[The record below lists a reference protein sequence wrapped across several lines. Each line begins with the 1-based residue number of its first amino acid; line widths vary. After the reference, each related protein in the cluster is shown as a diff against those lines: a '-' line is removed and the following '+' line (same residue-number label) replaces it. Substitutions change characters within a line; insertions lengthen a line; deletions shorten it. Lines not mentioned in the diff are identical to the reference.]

1 MGSIQL
7 ARKEEGVGVAGIRH
21 VGTSCGSRAVCF
33 DLILINTDCFSDFFY
48 YYYSSDSTSEIK
60 VNGTVMGRDKS
71 FWGDQED

>member
-33 DLILINTDCFSDFFY
+33 DLILINTDCFSDFFLLLLF
-48 YYYSSDSTSEIK
+48 K
-60 VNGTVMGRDKS
+60 
-71 FWGDQED
+71 